1 MQRQTL
7 NCRFSKTIPPS
18 ATEGYHALSLVQFAC
33 LICAFYQIR
42 YRDPI
47 NSTNCSQSTIQ
58 TTNDPAPTLT
68 TTNHLHIPTLFMH
81 QTLCPNLDLPM
92 ATWALGPYIIMLMSN
107 AYRNSPTKAQ
117 WTIWQPCT
125 SKSSGGSGKKCKL
138 AATLQ
143 LLFMNWHR
151 HFIEQVI
158 EAMRMPSV
166 FSPSPI
172 GSLALAE
179 GISPLFCDGIESNL
193 LRW

>member
-92 ATWALGPYIIMLMSN
+92 ATWALGPYHH
-107 AYRNSPTKAQ
+107 AYVQRIQK
-117 WTIWQPCT
+117 QPN
-125 SKSSGGSGKKCKL
+125 KSTMDHLTALYEQIFRGLGKKMQTSCN
-138 AATLQ
+138 AATAIYELTPA
-143 LLFMNWHR
+143 FHR
-151 HFIEQVI
+151 AGDRSYAH
-158 EAMRMPSV
+158 A
-166 FSPSPI
+166 
-172 GSLALAE
+172 
-179 GISPLFCDGIESNL
+179 
-193 LRW
+193 